1 MDIRLDGK
9 NALVTG
15 SSTGIGRAISMK
27 FAESGADVALHY
39 YRFKESAEETVRTI
53 QKMGRKSAAF
63 QADLGV
69 TEDIIQLIEKVA
81 DFFDGRIDIL
91 VNNAGTLIQRT
102 LFDEASEEY
111 WDRLMAIN
119 FKSIFLCSQKALP
132 FMKTGSRII
141 NISSVAARTGGGPGS
156 VLYAASKGGVSALTM
171 GMAKELIQKGIW
183 VNGIAP
189 GVIDTPFHKKYTPAA
204 VRQEFLQSIP
214 IRREGTADEI
224 ASVATFLASRYS
236 DYMVGTIVDVNG
248 GMWVG

>member
-15 SSTGIGRAISMK
+15 SSTGIGRAIALR
-27 FAESGADVALHY
+27 FAESGADVVLHY
-39 YRFKESAEETVRTI
+39 YRFKDSAEETVRSI

-69 TEDIIQLIEKVA
+69 TEDIIQLIDKVA
-81 DFFDGRIDIL
+81 DFFDGKINIL

-119 FKSIFLCSQKALP
+119 FKSVFLCSQKVLP
-132 FMKTGSRII
+132 FMKTGDRII

-183 VNGIAP
+183 VNAIAP
-189 GVIDTPFHKKYTPAA
+189 GVIDTPFHKKYTPPA

-224 ASVATFLASRYS
+224 ANVAVFLASHYS
-236 DYMVGTIVDVNG
+236 DYLVGTVVDVNG
-248 GMWVG
+248 GIWVG

>member
-1 MDIRLDGK
+1 MNIRLDGK

-15 SSTGIGRAISMK
+15 SSTGIGRAIALK
-27 FAESGADVALHY
+27 FAESGADVVLHY
-39 YRFKESAEETVRTI
+39 YRFKDSAEETVQSI

-69 TEDIIQLIEKVA
+69 TADIIQLIEKVA

-102 LFDEASEEY
+102 LFDEASEDY

-119 FKSIFLCSQKALP
+119 FKSVFLCSQKVLP
-132 FMKTGSRII
+132 YMKSGGRII

-204 VRQEFLQSIP
+204 VRRQFLQSIP
-214 IRREGTADEI
+214 ISREGTADEI
-224 ASVATFLASRYS
+224 ASAATFLASHYS

>member
-39 YRFKESAEETVRTI
+39 YRFKDSAEETVRSI

-189 GVIDTPFHKKYTPAA
+189 GVIDTPFHKKYTPPA

>member
-39 YRFKESAEETVRTI
+39 YRFKDSAEETVRSI

-69 TEDIIQLIEKVA
+69 TEDIIQLIETVA

-102 LFDEASEEY
+102 PFDEASEEY

-189 GVIDTPFHKKYTPAA
+189 GVIDTPFHKKYTPPA
-204 VRQEFLQSIP
+204 VRQKFLQSIP
-214 IRREGTADEI
+214 ARREGTADEI